1 MKMKVKRKKTYRR
14 RKKTR
19 IKKKLKMETLTHVL
33 VVGILM
39 INISLVHTRD
49 AVKLSHVRLD

>member
-1 MKMKVKRKKTYRR
+1 MKVKRKKTYRR

-19 IKKKLKMETLTHVL
+19 IKKKLMKETLTLILAVE
-33 VVGILM
+33 ILM